1 MTTKKRNEIWFDAL
15 LKVAVSESL
24 KNEIEILPSNEELNQ
39 QYKPS
44 DKLDRQIKKII
55 KRNQFKPKTR
65 VYSSILRKVVVC
77 IIIIFAASSVT
88 LLSVEATRNAIFNAF
103 ISQFEQYTE
112 VKFKD
117 STIDDT
123 QNNIYSPTYLPE
135 GFTEISTISYGNS
148 IIQTYS
154 DKAGNEILLKY
165 RVAET
170 GTELV
175 DNENTNYKEIKIAGN
190 TAYLFKALTK
200 NDSSVLLWQSG
211 GVVFEL
217 SSPIN
222 SDELIKI
229 GNSIKK

>member
-44 DKLDRQIKKII
+44 DKLDRQIKGMI
-55 KRNQFKPKTR
+55 KRNQLKPKMR
-65 VYSSILRKVVVC
+65 IYSYILRKVAIC
-77 IIIIFAASSVT
+77 IIIILSASSVT

-103 ISQFEQYTE
+103 IDQFEKYTE

-117 STIDDT
+117 STVDDK
-123 QNNIYSPTYLPE
+123 QDNIYRPTYLPE
-135 GFTEISTISYGNS
+135 GFTEISTVSYGNAT
-148 IIQTYS
+148 IKTYS
-154 DKAGNEILLKY
+154 DKTGNEILFKQRL
-165 RVAET
+165 ADT
-170 GTELV
+170 GTALV

-190 TAYLFKALTK
+190 IAYLFEALTK
-200 NDSSVLLWQSG
+200 NDSSVLLWQSE

-217 SSPIN
+217 TSQIS
-222 SDELIKI
+222 SDELVKI
-229 GNSIKK
+229 GKSIKK